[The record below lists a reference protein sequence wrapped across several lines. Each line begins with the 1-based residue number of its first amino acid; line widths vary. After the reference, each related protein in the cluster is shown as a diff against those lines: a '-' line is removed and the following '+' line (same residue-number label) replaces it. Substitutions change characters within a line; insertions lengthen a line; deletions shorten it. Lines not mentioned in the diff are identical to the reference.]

1 MRLRQLKRVQLLKGE
16 LSKVW
21 DYFSSPHNLR
31 EITPIWLNF
40 KVLTVMEDKMY
51 EGMIIEYTVSPFME
65 FSLKWITEITHLKE
79 PYYFVDEQRFGPYRF
94 WQHHHILKN
103 MWWNR
108 NDRYCPLCTAMLSS
122 GRVNGFL
129 CREETGQYF

>member
-1 MRLRQLKRVQLLKGE
+1 MRLRRLKRVQLLKVE

-65 FSLKWITEITHLKE
+65 FSLKWITEITHLKS
-79 PYYFVDEQRFGPYRF
+79 P
-94 WQHHHILKN
+94 II
-103 MWWNR
+103 
-108 NDRYCPLCTAMLSS
+108 
-122 GRVNGFL
+122 
-129 CREETGQYF
+129 CR